1 MDSSNIQSSTTYA
14 VSRPS
19 QESRAEEHDSA
30 SQPNDAG
37 TTTSPNTGTEVFASY
52 KDYLDSIVEHWP
64 EYKDLYDCFFNRRIR
79 FTGPTV
85 LVLEETDCTLKSQII
100 SAWDDTETHFK
111 ARLKACSEDVKTR
124 VVVAFGW
131 DIEVLDYIG
140 LVYNV
145 DPTFFL
151 AAPIWEW
158 DNTDEPQIPISDS
171 PKIFQ
176 LSGKMA
182 AQVLRHQNTAGQEHS
197 VGKSNAFFLTSKGLT
212 NSSAVLIVVYL
223 PRSWRPIIEDRPLG
237 PHSHTRNMP
246 LHARSVNWDFHMLNL
261 YQNITDGWNKD
272 QIRAAKIE
280 PLLYIQPFIKILAE
294 DFSTKVL
301 ELRHLHR
308 KFLSSRP
315 TKEGIPLLE
324 SVAKATELLC
334 SELHDFD
341 SFIQKFRDFRA
352 SKAQVSSTQQEDPIS
367 YCEGVLEDGRR
378 TTKLSR
384 EMLQTNFSLWSIR
397 DSNRSI
403 EEAESLKRLTQLAF
417 IFVPLSFVTSFFGMN
432 VQELSGDGVK
442 LWIFLVTAVCMGCST
457 VLFWRILSPI
467 QVWWKRHPPQK
478 SGRKW
483 YWLYQIVREG
493 ALLGAIKTG
502 AIIGFLTSG
511 RFGPRIED
519 SNYYYNLYLISW

>member
-1 MDSSNIQSSTTYA
+1 MDSSNIQNSTTNA

-19 QESRAEEHDSA
+19 QESRAGEHDSA
-30 SQPNDAG
+30 SQANDAG
-37 TTTSPNTGTEVFASY
+37 TTTSPNPGTGPFTSY

-64 EYKDLYDCFFNRRIR
+64 EYKDLYDRFFERRIP

-85 LVLEETDCTLKSQII
+85 LVLEETDCTLKSQLI
-100 SAWDDTETHFK
+100 SVWDDTKTHFK
-111 ARLKACSEDVKTR
+111 ARLKACLEDVKTR
-124 VVVAFGW
+124 VVVAFGD
-131 DIEVLDYIG
+131 DIEVLDNIG

-145 DPTFFL
+145 DPAFFL

-158 DNTDEPQIPISDS
+158 DNTNEPQIPISDF

-182 AQVLRHQNTAGQEHS
+182 AQVLRYQNTAGQELS

-223 PRSWRPIIEDRPLG
+223 PRSWRPIIEERPLG

-246 LHARSVNWDFHMLNL
+246 LHERRAHQNFRIPKL
-261 YQNITDGWNKD
+261 YQNITDGWNED
-272 QIRAAKIE
+272 QIRAANAE

-294 DFSTKVL
+294 DLFTKVSK
-301 ELRHLHR
+301 LRRLHR

-341 SFIQKFRDFRA
+341 SFIQKLRDFRA
-352 SKAQVSSTQQEDPIS
+352 SDAQLSSAQQEDPIS
-367 YCEGVLEDGRR
+367 YCERVLEDGRR

-417 IFVPLSFVTSFFGMN
+417 LFVPLSFVTSFFGMN

-467 QVWWKRHPPQK
+467 QVWWKRHAPQN

-483 YWLYQIVREG
+483 YWLLRVVREG
-493 ALLGAIKTG
+493 DLLGAIKRG

-511 RFGPRIED
+511 RFGPRVENSD
-519 SNYYYNLYLISW
+519 YYEGLYIMS

>member
-14 VSRPS
+14 VSRTS

-52 KDYLDSIVEHWP
+52 KHYLDSIVEHWP
-64 EYKDLYDCFFNRRIR
+64 EYIDLYNRFFKRRIP
-79 FTGPTV
+79 FTGRTV
-85 LVLEETDCTLKSQII
+85 LALEETDCTLKSQII
-100 SAWDDTETHFK
+100 KSWGSTESQYK

-145 DPTFFL
+145 DPAFFL

-158 DNTDEPQIPISDS
+158 DNTDEPQVPISDS

-197 VGKSNAFFLTSKGLT
+197 VGKSNAFFLTSKDLT
-212 NSSAVLIVVYL
+212 NSSAVLVVVYL
-223 PRSWRPIIEDRPLG
+223 PSSWRPIIEDRPLG
-237 PHSHTRNMP
+237 PHSNTRNMP
-246 LHARSVNWDFHMLNL
+246 WHERSVNQNFRILNL
-261 YQNITDGWNKD
+261 YQNITDGWNED
-272 QIRAAKIE
+272 QIRAANAE
-280 PLLYIQPFIKILAE
+280 PFLYIQPFIKILAE
-294 DFSTKVL
+294 DLSTKVL

-352 SKAQVSSTQQEDPIS
+352 SDAQVSSAQQEDPIS
-367 YCEGVLEDGRR
+367 YCEEVLEDGRR

-457 VLFWRILSPI
+457 ILFWRILSPI
-467 QVWWKRHPPQK
+467 QLWWKRHPPQK
-478 SGRKW
+478 SEGKW
-483 YWLYQIVREG
+483 YWLNRVVG
-493 ALLGAIKTG
+493 AKKLLGAIKRGT
-502 AIIGFLTSG
+502 IIGFLTSG
-511 RFGPRIED
+511 RFGPRVED
-519 SNYYYNLYLISW
+519 SDYYFRLYLMS